1 MKAKTN
7 HLSSRSK
14 AAETITEEPGLIN
27 IEQLIRQAKEDA
39 AWKTAKLYSRTL
51 LKDAGLRMML
61 IGIHE
66 ASTIEMHEAEATICI
81 QVLEGSLLYSAGE
94 KTLLVN
100 EGELLTIDK
109 GVVHG
114 LSAKIPT
121 LFLMTKAV

>member
-7 HLSSRSK
+7 PLSSRSK
-14 AAETITEEPGLIN
+14 AVDLETDEPALIN
-27 IEQLIRQAKEDA
+27 VEQLIRQAKEDA
-39 AWKTAKLYSRTL
+39 AWKTARLYSKTL
-51 LKDAGLRMML
+51 LKDAGLRIVL

-66 ASTIEMHEAEATICI
+66 ASSIEMHESEATICI
-81 QVLEGSLLYSAGE
+81 QVLEGALLYTTGQKA
-94 KTLLVN
+94 LLIN

-109 GVVHG
+109 GVHHG